1 MLQKLHIAHYALI
14 SKLDIDF
21 HTGFSVITG
30 ETGAGKSIVLGAL
43 GLLLGQRADAKS
55 IRTGASKCVV
65 EGTFDLSHLNLEHFF
80 AEADIDFDGSECIIR
95 REITQAGKSRAFI
108 NDTPVALAQL
118 KALAPHII
126 DIHSQHQ
133 NLLMGSENF
142 LLDTLDCVADNAT
155 LRQDYGTA
163 HAAYTKAKRA
173 LQDLREQLE
182 REQTDTDYLR
192 FQLQQIDDAAFTEG
206 EQEALEQESEV
217 LSHAEE
223 IKQAL
228 YQVQG
233 LLSDERNPLT
243 AVLRQATQSLNS
255 IGRVLP
261 DAETLAERLQT
272 VRIEVEDILQETEHT
287 LDSVDFDPERLSYVD
302 DRLGT
307 LYDLQ
312 KKHRLGSITELLQ
325 LADDLRQRLD
335 RIDNSDEHLQRC
347 EKEVKQLHT
356 AMTKA
361 AKALT
366 DSRTAAAAKAEA
378 LLTEGVRSLGMPHA
392 QISLW
397 LTPRETPDASG
408 ADAAAFLFSANKG
421 VPMQNVASIASG
433 GEIARLMLA
442 LKGMVAAH
450 RHLPTIVF
458 DEIDTGVSGT
468 MAEKMASAMRQMA
481 AHCQVLCI
489 THLPQIAALG
499 AEHYCVRKHETPEG
513 TTSLM
518 EHLTEEERVSEIA
531 NMLSGETLTE
541 AAIRNAQS
549 LLAGR

>member
-14 SKLDIDF
+14 SELDIDF
-21 HTGFSVITG
+21 RTGFSVITG

-55 IRTGASKCVV
+55 IRPGAAKCVV
-65 EGTFDLSHLNLEHFF
+65 EGTFDISGLGLETFF
-80 AEADIDFDGSECIIR
+80 TEADIDFDGAECLIR
-95 REITQAGKSRAFI
+95 RELTQAGKSRAFI
-108 NDTPVALAQL
+108 NDTPVSLT
-118 KALAPHII
+118 KFKELAPHII

-142 LLDTLDCVADNAT
+142 LLETLDCVADNAAI
-155 LRQDYGTA
+155 RRDYRTA
-163 HAAYTKAKRA
+163 YDAYTKAKRA
-173 LQDLREQLE
+173 LQELREQME

-192 FQLQQIDDAAFTEG
+192 FQLQQIDDAALTDG
-206 EQEALEQESEV
+206 EQEELEQESDT

-228 YQVQG
+228 YQALG
-233 LLSDERNPLT
+233 LLTDERNPVSALM
-243 AVLRQATQSLNS
+243 RQATQSLNS
-255 IGRVLP
+255 ISHVLP
-261 DAETLAERLQT
+261 AAQALAERLQA
-272 VRIEVEDILQETEHT
+272 VRIEVEDICQETEST
-287 LDSVDFDPERLSYVD
+287 LEGVEFDPERLSYVD
-302 DRLGT
+302 DRLST

-312 KKHRLGSITELLQ
+312 KKHRVGTVAELLQ
-325 LADDLRQRLD
+325 LADNLRQRLD
-335 RIDNSDEHLQRC
+335 RIDNSDEHLQRS
-347 EKEVKQLHT
+347 EQQVEQLHT
-356 AMTKA
+356 ALLQA
-361 AKALT
+361 
-366 DSRTAAAAKAEA
+366 AEA
-378 LLTEGVRSLGMPHA
+378 LTASRRDAAQQAEAVLTKSVRSLGMPHA
-392 QISLW
+392 TLSLS
-397 LTPRETPDASG
+397 LTPRELPDATG

-450 RHLPTIVF
+450 RRLPTIVF

-468 MAEKMASAMRQMA
+468 MAEKMAAAMRQMA

-499 AEHYCVRKHETPEG
+499 SEHYRVRKLETAEG

-518 EHLTEEERVSEIA
+518 EHLTDEERVSEIA

-549 LLAGR
+549 LLAGH

>member
-14 SKLDIDF
+14 SELDIDF
-21 HTGFSVITG
+21 RPGFSVITG

-55 IRTGASKCVV
+55 IRPGAAKCVV
-65 EGTFDLSHLNLEHFF
+65 EGTFDLSRLDMKSFF
-80 AEADIDFDGSECIIR
+80 AEADIDFDGAECLIR
-95 REITQAGKSRAFI
+95 RELTQTGKSRAFI
-108 NDTPVALAQL
+108 NDTPVPLSKL
-118 KALAPHII
+118 KELAPHII

-142 LLDTLDCVADNAT
+142 LLDTLDCVADNAD
-155 LRQDYGTA
+155 LRKDYRTA
-163 HAAYTKAKRA
+163 HTEYVKAHRA
-173 LQDLREQLE
+173 LQELREQLE

-192 FQLQQIDDAAFTEG
+192 FQLQQIDEAALTDG
-206 EQEALEQESEV
+206 EQEELEQESEM

-228 YQVQG
+228 FQAQG
-233 LLSDERNPLT
+233 LLTDERAPMSAL
-243 AVLRQATQSLNS
+243 LRQATQSLNS
-255 IGRVLP
+255 IGHVLP
-261 DAETLAERLQT
+261 EAETLAERLQA
-272 VRIEVEDILQETEHT
+272 VRIEVEDISRETERT
-287 LDSVDFDPERLSYVD
+287 LDEVEFDPERLGYVD
-302 DRLGT
+302 DRLSL

-312 KKHRLGSITELLQ
+312 KKHRVSTVAELLQ

-347 EKEVKQLHT
+347 EAQVKQLHT
-356 AMTKA
+356 AMLQAAEALSQSRKA
-361 AKALT
+361 AAV
-366 DSRTAAAAKAEA
+366 KAEA
-378 LLTEGVRSLGMPHA
+378 LLTDSVRSLGMPHA
-392 QISLW
+392 TLSLT
-397 LTPRETPDASG
+397 LTPRDCPDASG
-408 ADAAAFLFSANKG
+408 GDTAVFLFSANKG
-421 VPMQNVASIASG
+421 IPMQNVASIASG

-468 MAEKMASAMRQMA
+468 MAEKMASAMQRMA

-499 AEHYCVRKHETPEG
+499 IEHYRVRKTETAEE
-513 TTSLM
+513 TISLM
-518 EHLTEEERVSEIA
+518 EHLTETERVNEIA